1 MAICRIIET
10 GVTPEEYSQVSERL
24 GLGDSPPPG
33 SQLHIAALGDD
44 GTVRIVEVWDNRE
57 QAEEF
62 GEKVRVAREA
72 AGVGGDGGPPAI
84 EYLEVHRVVQA

>member
-10 GVTPEEYSQVSERL
+10 GVTPEEYGQVGAQL
-24 GLGDSPPPG
+24 GLGDSPPSG

-44 GTVRIVEVWDNRE
+44 GKVRIIEVWENRE

-62 GEKVRVAREA
+62 GEKVREVREA
-72 AGVGGDGGPPAI
+72 AGIGGGGPPAI
-84 EYLEVHRVVQA
+84 EYLEVVRVLEA